1 MVVCG
6 ARGCG
11 KTSVLE
17 KLIYGNNGPF
27 SSTIEDVY
35 VANIETDRGTK
46 EKIRFYDTA
55 GLDAQQREVPRH
67 LLAAADGFVIVYSVE
82 DKQSFNLAEA
92 IRKEIKNCGEKKD
105 QVALCSFSISNFM
118 TRLYW
123 CWVLR
128 WTWPKVV
135 KLILDKL
142 RCLNFGRHPPE
153 KQLTILQAWAL
164 NEKLRLAEVSAL
176 DRHSLYE
183 PFMYLAS
190 KLNPPPNK
198 SALAQITST
207 IKRQGNEHR
216 RPEQD

>member
-1 MVVCG
+1 MGRTQKVVVCG

-55 GLDAQQREVPRH
+55 GLDSQQREVPRH

-82 DKQSFNLAEA
+82 DKQSFTLAEA

-105 QVALCSFSISNFM
+105 QV
-118 TRLYW
+118 
-123 CWVLR
+123 VLVLG
-128 WTWPKVV
+128 TKVDLAESRKV
-135 KLILDKL
+135 DS
-142 RCLNFGRHPPE
+142 G
-153 KQLTILQAWAL
+153 QAQAWAL

-207 IKRQGNEHR
+207 IKRQNEHR

>member
-1 MVVCG
+1 MVGPSLMMGRTQRVVVCG

-17 KLIYGNNGPF
+17 KVIYDSNGPF
-27 SSTIEDVY
+27 SSTLEDVY

-55 GLDAQQREVPRH
+55 GVDLPTKDLPKH
-67 LLAAADGFVIVYSVE
+67 LVQAADGFIIVYSVE
-82 DKQSFNLAEA
+82 DRQSYTLAEA
-92 IRKEIKNCGEKKD
+92 IRKEIKNSSEKKD
-105 QVALCSFSISNFM
+105 QV
-118 TRLYW
+118 
-123 CWVLR
+123 VLVLG
-128 WTWPKVV
+128 TKVDLSESRKV
-135 KLILDKL
+135 D
-142 RCLNFGRHPPE
+142 
-153 KQLTILQAWAL
+153 TATAL
-164 NEKLRLAEVSAL
+164 NWAAGEKVRLAEVSAL

-207 IKRQGNEHR
+207 IKRQGTHDHR
-216 RPEQD
+216 PRSDHQE

>member
-1 MVVCG
+1 MGRTQKVVVCG

-105 QVALCSFSISNFM
+105 QV
-118 TRLYW
+118 
-123 CWVLR
+123 VLVLG
-128 WTWPKVV
+128 TKVDLAESRKV
-135 KLILDKL
+135 DS
-142 RCLNFGRHPPE
+142 G
-153 KQLTILQAWAL
+153 QAQAWAL

-216 RPEQD
+216 RPESQD

>member
-1 MVVCG
+1 
-6 ARGCG
+6 
-11 KTSVLE
+11 
-17 KLIYGNNGPF
+17 
-27 SSTIEDVY
+27 
-35 VANIETDRGTK
+35 
-46 EKIRFYDTA
+46 
-55 GLDAQQREVPRH
+55 
-67 LLAAADGFVIVYSVE
+67 LLASADGFVIVYSVE

-105 QVALCSFSISNFM
+105 QV
-118 TRLYW
+118 
-123 CWVLR
+123 VLVLG
-128 WTWPKVV
+128 TKVDLAESRKV
-135 KLILDKL
+135 DS
-142 RCLNFGRHPPE
+142 G
-153 KQLTILQAWAL
+153 QAQAWAL

-216 RPEQD
+216 RPESQD

>member
-1 MVVCG
+1 MGRTQKVVVCG

-105 QVALCSFSISNFM
+105 QV
-118 TRLYW
+118 
-123 CWVLR
+123 VLVLG
-128 WTWPKVV
+128 TKVDLAESRKV
-135 KLILDKL
+135 DS
-142 RCLNFGRHPPE
+142 G
-153 KQLTILQAWAL
+153 QAQAWAL

-207 IKRQGNEHR
+207 IKRQNEHR